1 MPLFLILLCQNIPDL
16 VSQLGAVEVEVR
28 ADAEARLNAADP
40 VHVGELRSLQA
51 ASGDVEVRARL
62 DAVVRR
68 VLRRHGE
75 RLYQEANLPEALRV
89 FAEIEPGE
97 GQDPSAAARVE
108 WAERRLKELLR
119 ERSPGFSADGDVL
132 MPTSWERLAPQL
144 EPHLPWIYPV
154 LIRGLRPGSS
164 EHANASF
171 ILRHLGDRAVPAL
184 CWAMR
189 TSTPAVQ
196 AEARALLRAMRAS
209 SPLARASLDAERL
222 AGSP

>member
-16 VSQLGAVEVEVR
+16 VSQLGAADVEAR

-40 VHVGELRSLQA
+40 VHVGELRTLRA
-51 ASGDVEVRARL
+51 ASRDFEVRARL

-68 VLRRHGE
+68 VLRRQGQ
-75 RLYQEANLPEALRV
+75 RLYEEANLPDALRV

-97 GQDPSAAARVE
+97 GQDASAGARVE

-144 EPHLPWIYPV
+144 EPHLPWIYPA
-154 LIRGLRPGSS
+154 LIRGLEPGSP
-164 EHANASF
+164 ENGNASF
-171 ILRHLGDRAVPAL
+171 ILLKLGDRAVPAL
-184 CWAMR
+184 CWAVR

-196 AEARALLRAMRAS
+196 ARACALLRETRAS
-209 SPLARASLDAERL
+209 SPLVLASLEA
-222 AGSP
+222 AG